1 MELTERVLSL
11 MRSERWQDTI
21 KVLKSE
27 FDVTRT
33 DWKLSWNLGWCY
45 FKLDRLEDA
54 RKHLARAAKL
64 APQNATCRWALGCVY
79 RMKKQFR
86 KAEKNLV
93 ASLRSRDLHIARI
106 ALALTYL
113 EQGKIEQA
121 ENVHLEGIKLKPKAS
136 GRYESYA
143 CFLSDVGR
151 EREAEKMYR
160 KAKQLREM
168 I

>member
-1 MELTERVLSL
+1 
-11 MRSERWQDTI
+11 MRSERWRDTI

-45 FKLDRLEDA
+45 FKLDRLEEA

-64 APQNATCRWALGCVY
+64 APQKATCTWALGCVY
-79 RMKKQFR
+79 LMKKQFR

-93 ASLRSRDLHIARI
+93 ESLQVKDLHVARI

-113 EQGKIEQA
+113 EQGKLKEA
-121 ENVHLEGIKLKPKAS
+121 ESVHLEGIKRRPKAS

-151 EREAEKMYR
+151 EQEARKMYR
-160 KAKQLREM
+160 KARQLRG
-168 I
+168 II